1 MKMLL
6 TKTVFATS
14 VALATLI
21 AAETAYA
28 QEYLSHE
35 AAYARKHHA
44 APEVYDS
51 QASPRFGF
59 GPRATEQPNDVVT
72 GNRQIGRDP
81 DPFIRGEMLRH
92 SGSGW
97 PD

>member
-28 QEYLSHE
+28 PGISVARGCLCPE
-35 AAYARKHHA
+35 ASRSAR
-44 APEVYDS
+44 
-51 QASPRFGF
+51 
-59 GPRATEQPNDVVT
+59 N
-72 GNRQIGRDP
+72 
-81 DPFIRGEMLRH
+81 L
-92 SGSGW
+92 
-97 PD
+97 